1 LSSKLYFNNP
11 QKPKD
16 CGKLYYIED
25 VVACLKKTFAKAI
38 SESNR
43 QSIDESMVKFKGRS
57 SLKQY
62 LPLKPIKRGVKIWE
76 RCASR
81 TGYVYDFNIYSGKE
95 EKSSEGTLVRE
106 SSEN

>member
-76 RCASR
+76 RFASR